1 MNTKWREKNDKR
13 RIYHLAES
21 VRRKTST
28 IDKILEISEINLS
41 LECDPILCGAEWG
54 AIIDIIKGVKE

>member
-1 MNTKWREKNDKR
+1 MTNEEFITLLKVLEEKQAQ
-13 RIYHLAES
+13 L
-21 VRRKTST
+21 
-28 IDKILEISEINLS
+28 DKILEISEINLS